1 MHGRIFIV
9 ALLVFINLFLLF
21 RLIWS
26 DQGVFAYLE
35 LKNRY
40 EQLQARIDA
49 VDGESL
55 DLSQEIRRLK
65 SDPAYQEKVVRERMN
80 FVKKDEIL
88 YIFPDEAANP
98 PKEGSDEQEN

>member
-1 MHGRIFIV
+1 MRGRIILI
-9 ALLVFINLFLLF
+9 ALLLFINLFLVF

-35 LKNRY
+35 LKGRY
-40 EQLQARIDA
+40 ELLQSKIDA
-49 VDGESL
+49 VDEESL

-65 SDPAYQEKVVRERMN
+65 SDPAYQEKIIRERMN

-88 YIFPDEAANP
+88 YIFPDGTANARGD
-98 PKEGSDEQEN
+98 GSNEQEN

>member
-1 MHGRIFIV
+1 MYGRIVLV
-9 ALLVFINLFLLF
+9 ALLIFINLFLLF

-35 LKNRY
+35 LKSRY
-40 EQLQARIDA
+40 EVLQSKIDK
-49 VDGESL
+49 VDTDSL

-65 SDPAYQEKVVRERMN
+65 SDKTYQEKVVRERMN

-88 YIFPDEAANP
+88 YIFPDEP
-98 PKEGSDEQEN
+98 TGGKEGADEQEN

>member
-1 MHGRIFIV
+1 MHGRIAII
-9 ALLVFINLFLLF
+9 ALLLLINLFLLF
-21 RLIWS
+21 RLVWS

-40 EQLQARIDA
+40 EILQARIDD
-49 VDGESL
+49 VDGKSL

-65 SDPAYQEKVVRERMN
+65 SDKGYQEKVIRERMN

-88 YIFPDEAANP
+88 YIFPDETANTSG
-98 PKEGSDEQEN
+98 EGSDDQEN

>member
-1 MHGRIFIV
+1 MNGRILIV
-9 ALLVFINLFLLF
+9 ALLLLINLLLMF

-35 LKNRY
+35 LKSRY
-40 EQLQARIDA
+40 ETLQAKIDS
-49 VDGESL
+49 VDSDSL

-65 SDPAYQEKVVRERMN
+65 SDKAYQEKIVRERMN

-88 YIFPDEAANP
+88 YIFPDETANP
-98 PKEGSDEQEN
+98 SGEGADE

>member
-1 MHGRIFIV
+1 MHGRVLLV
-9 ALLVFINLFLLF
+9 ALLLFINLFLLF

-40 EQLQARIDA
+40 EVLQSKIDS
-49 VDGESL
+49 VDEQSL

-65 SDPAYQEKVVRERMN
+65 SDKAYQEKVVRERMN

-88 YIFPDEAANP
+88 YIFPDETTNDRGD
-98 PKEGSDEQEN
+98 GSNEQEN

>member
-1 MHGRIFIV
+1 MHGRIVLV
-9 ALLVFINLFLLF
+9 ALLLLINLFLLF

-26 DQGVFAYLE
+26 DQGVFAYME
-35 LKNRY
+35 LKSRY
-40 EQLQARIDA
+40 EVLQAKIEA

-65 SDPAYQEKVVRERMN
+65 SDKAYQEKIVRERMN

-88 YIFPDEAANP
+88 YIFPDEAAKP
-98 PKEGSDEQEN
+98 SGEGSDEQEN

>member
-1 MHGRIFIV
+1 MRGRIALV
-9 ALLVFINLFLLF
+9 ALLIFINLFLMF

-35 LKNRY
+35 LKSRY
-40 EQLQARIDA
+40 EVLQSKIDK
-49 VDGESL
+49 VDKDSL

-65 SDPAYQEKVVRERMN
+65 SDKAYQEKVVRERMN

-88 YIFPDEAANP
+88 YIFPDEP
-98 PKEGSDEQEN
+98 TDGKEGADEQEN

>member
-1 MHGRIFIV
+1 MHGRIALV
-9 ALLVFINLFLLF
+9 ALLIFINLFLLF

-35 LKNRY
+35 LKSRY
-40 EQLQARIDA
+40 EVLQSKIDK
-49 VDGESL
+49 VDKESL

-65 SDPAYQEKVVRERMN
+65 SDKTYQEKVVRERMN

-88 YIFPDEAANP
+88 YIFPDEP
-98 PKEGSDEQEN
+98 TDGKEGADEQEN

>member
-1 MHGRIFIV
+1 MRGKIV
-9 ALLVFINLFLLF
+9 LVTLLVIINLFLMF

-26 DQGVFAYLE
+26 DQGFFAYLE

-40 EQLQARIDA
+40 EALQGKIDA
-49 VDGESL
+49 VDSESL

-65 SDPAYQEKVVRERMN
+65 SDEGYQEKIVRERMN

-88 YIFPDEAANP
+88 YIFPDETA
-98 PKEGSDEQEN
+98 KTSGEGTDEQEN